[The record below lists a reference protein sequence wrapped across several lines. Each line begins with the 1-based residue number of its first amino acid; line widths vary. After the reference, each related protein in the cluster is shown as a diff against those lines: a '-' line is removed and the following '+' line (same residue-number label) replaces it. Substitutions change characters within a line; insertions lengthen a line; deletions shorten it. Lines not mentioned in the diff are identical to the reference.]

1 MRSINKVSYLAPVF
15 VFLFFSI
22 CLSAPGPKT
31 ESHDSRMLW
40 AFGAIRATSNPP
52 KVEPVGTQ
60 TVLSSGD
67 KLKMMIQIRKK
78 CFVYVIHKD
87 TQGNLTL
94 LFPYSIKQ
102 FDTDYQTARRYYAPK
117 GDGWFQ
123 LDNRTGR
130 ETFYLIA
137 SDQRLLDIEY
147 TYQQYTS
154 SMSSKKQDLA
164 EQMISELDGI
174 AETHMASSAQSD
186 MPADD
191 HYALRGFE
199 RATGADPT
207 DITQLAREISF
218 DTTYSETFVIDH
230 R

>member
-1 MRSINKVSYLAPVF
+1 MGLINKVSYLAPAL
-15 VFLFFSI
+15 VFLFLSI
-22 CLSAPGPKT
+22 CLAAPGPQT
-31 ESHDSRMLW
+31 ESHDSRILW
-40 AFGAIRATSNPP
+40 AFGAIRASSNPP

-60 TVLSSGD
+60 MVLSSGD

-78 CFVYVIHKD
+78 CFIYVIHKD

-102 FDTDYQTARRYYAPK
+102 FDTDYQTARKYYAPK
-117 GDGWFQ
+117 DGWFQ
-123 LDNRTGR
+123 LDNRTGS
-130 ETFYLIA
+130 ETLYLIG

-147 TYQQYTS
+147 TYQQYAS
-154 SMSSKKQDLA
+154 SVSSNKQDLA
-164 EQMISELDGI
+164 AKMISELDGI
-174 AETHMASSAQSD
+174 TKAHMASSAEVD
-186 MPADD
+186 MPADE

-199 RATGADPT
+199 RATGADPM

-218 DTTYSETFVIDH
+218 DTTYSKTFVIDH